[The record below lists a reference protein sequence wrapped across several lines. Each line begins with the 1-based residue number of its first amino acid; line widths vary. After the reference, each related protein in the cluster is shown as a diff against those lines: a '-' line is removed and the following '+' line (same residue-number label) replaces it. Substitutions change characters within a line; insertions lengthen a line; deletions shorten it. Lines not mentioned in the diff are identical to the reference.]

1 MTRQE
6 LGRKV
11 DEYGVKRAGRSRRS
25 KILSVLS
32 SLVVFCI
39 TYALILPA
47 LTWERA
53 RICEVQEHTHSDS
66 CYAKVE
72 IPETE
77 LVKCGMEEHRHIEA
91 CYTSDG
97 QLICT
102 MAEHTHTAQ
111 CREVIPAH
119 TERVLIC
126 TLEEHI
132 HTDDCFDA
140 PPAEAEDAFC
150 GYAKHQ
156 HTEACYT
163 ADGQLICTMT
173 EHTHTAQCFSDPEA
187 DLETAEIW
195 EASFADVA
203 LTGNWGADVLA
214 IAQSQLGVRESE
226 RNYLVDDD
234 GTVNGYTRYG
244 AWYGLPYAD
253 WCAFFCSFCLH
264 YAGVDT
270 TVFPQEASC
279 PRWIELLSSEDCDL
293 YRPAEGYL
301 PKPGDL
307 IFFDYGSY
315 TDVSEREAN
324 HVGFVCELLEDENGD
339 VTEIKTIEG
348 DTNAGV
354 ASNTYE
360 ITDDSILGYAELP
373 QCPAL
378 RAAQKAASA
387 EVGSGIIECWQ
398 EVTSIDDA
406 GTDYLIVSAGGYAL
420 GVDASHKVTSAPAE
434 LTQVSGYDGYYTT
447 DLSSAFYW
455 VFSAT
460 GATSKQTNIG
470 YSGYGLRLNN
480 NTIINTTS
488 NQTTNTLTYIA
499 DGKYWRIKYSN
510 YYLSCN
516 TSGTFSRAT
525 STSNANMKI
534 YKAAQIVK
542 ESSPAVEDIVVKPDY
557 PDYLP
562 VSPAKTGDTTISGVS
577 GTYYSDAA
585 TSQLE
590 SQFTGVASDDG
601 KVLTDKSVIYG
612 DDDYGAFESYDS
624 NTFGV
629 ALSAL
634 GQEYAITE
642 ELDVSVPLDVV
653 FVLDTSGSM
662 INSKYNGVTSANI
675 MIESLN
681 KIMKDVMDANED
693 NRVGVVCYSGA
704 ATKLLDL
711 GRYTATNDK
720 YFPEGKCTS
729 NTYQLAPST
738 SIRRTDGPL
747 YKGTFSGGWYGTFTQ
762 DGIAMG
768 AQEFFD
774 TEDTTVTRTVTK
786 ETEEGTISATY
797 TVKRRPVLLLLSD
810 GEPTYCTP
818 DYANVLGCKRV
829 YGDGTTGYDN
839 NSNLPSI
846 DDLNNKGILGYY
858 TILTAKNYKDRIA
871 KHYGTDVFFYT
882 IGIGINSEGVNSF
895 ANSIAADDYKRA
907 VLNPTETNVNAI
919 RNCTNGISEGA
930 SKNKNISSLSDVT
943 CHMLYRLL
951 HNAQPGSSVTLKRHT
966 YQVYGIRTS
975 DTLATVPI
983 IQNPYI
989 NIGYDYTDGAFFTAN
1004 NSVDTLTKAFADAIS
1019 YNDSFPVYGFNLRD
1033 NLPVTVS
1040 DTIGDGMELKSEPVL
1055 RYGGVNHTPV
1065 SHETV
1070 GNVTTYHYAGI
1081 WTAEDGS
1088 DQTADLSQITAVVTT
1103 DENGRQTVTM
1113 TVPDNLLPTYT
1124 PNLKNDGSASF
1135 YYEVL
1140 PVRLIY
1146 QVGLTEEAVADVE
1159 ALALTGGIKTFYTN
1173 CWSEDD
1179 FASSGFTSTAFNPYY
1194 NAGNYDKSPLPKDDN
1209 TTQTQESAQQYID
1222 EANPAFIHTRLGNNG
1237 KLVFAADV
1245 VTADIKLVKVNQD
1258 DQPILSD
1265 TAKFTLYQDADRT
1278 VVLGEYETDNAEIEI
1293 TGLAIGTTYYLEETK
1308 APNGFNPMPGVKEI
1322 VISADGKVVMTD
1334 DEEFFRF
1341 FDDNVIHIVNRTGY
1355 ALPETGG
1362 TGTYGI
1368 YTVGILLAA
1377 VAALCGIR
1385 VKRKRERR
1393 QNT

>member
-53 RICEVQEHTHSDS
+53 RICELQEHTHSDS
-66 CYAKVE
+66 CYAEVE

-119 TERVLIC
+119 TERVLTC

-150 GYAKHQ
+150 GYAEHQ

-163 ADGQLICTMT
+163 SDGQLICTMT

-253 WCAFFCSFCLH
+253 WCAIFCSFCLH

-279 PRWIELLSSEDCDL
+279 PRWIELLSSEDYDL

-307 IFFDYGSY
+307 IFFDYDSY

-339 VTEIKTIEG
+339 VTKIKTIEG
-348 DTNAGV
+348 NTNAGV

-378 RAAQKAASA
+378 RAAKKAASA

-460 GATSKQTNIG
+460 GATSTQTNVS
-470 YSGYGLRLNN
+470 YNEYGLRLNN
-480 NTIINTTS
+480 ITIIDNTKY
-488 NQTTNTLTYIA
+488 QTKNTLSYSSS
-499 DGKYWRIKYSN
+499 GKYWRIKYSN

-557 PDYLP
+557 PDYLS
-562 VSPAKTGDTTISGVS
+562 VSPAETGDTTISEVS

-601 KVLTDKSVIYG
+601 KVLADKSVIYG
-612 DDDYGAFESYDS
+612 GDDYGAFESYDS
-624 NTFGV
+624 NTFGIT
-629 ALSAL
+629 LSAL
-634 GQEYAITE
+634 GQKYSVTQ
-642 ELDVSVPLDVV
+642 ELEVRVPLDVV

-681 KIMKDVMDANED
+681 KIMKDVMDANKD

-738 SIRRTDGPL
+738 SIRRTDGTL

-774 TEDTTVTRTVTK
+774 TEDTTITRTVTK
-786 ETEEGTISATY
+786 ETADGVVQATY

-846 DDLNNKGILGYY
+846 DDLNNKGVLGYY

-1004 NSVDTLTKAFADAIS
+1004 NSVDTLTKAFEDAIN
-1019 YNDSFPVYGFNLRD
+1019 YNDTFPVYGFNLRD

-1146 QVGLTEEAVADVE
+1146 QVGLTEKAVADVK

-1322 VISADGKVVMTD
+1322 VISADGKVVVPD

-1368 YTVGILLAA
+1368 YTIGILLAA